1 MGTSRPRKRSG
12 GSRRRRTTGNTPAK
26 ASQKPPSPRPRSTPK
41 KEKQGT
47 VTKAVQRNRGSQFLS
62 EVVAELRKVSWPG
75 RSQLAQGTAVVLIV
89 VAIVT
94 VYLAIVDEI
103 FGRLI
108 DSIF

>member
-12 GSRRRRTTGNTPAK
+12 GSRRRRNTPDKSSNA
-26 ASQKPPSPRPRSTPK
+26 KPPNPRPRQQPK

-47 VTKAVQRNRGSQFLS
+47 VTKAVQRNRGSRFMS
-62 EVVAELRKVSWPG
+62 EVIAELRKVSWPG
-75 RSQLAQGTAVVLIV
+75 RAQLAQGTGVVLIV

-94 VYLAIVDEI
+94 VYLAIVDEVM
-103 FGRLI
+103 GRLI

>member
-1 MGTSRPRKRSG
+1 MGTARPRKRSG
-12 GSRRRRTTGNTPAK
+12 GSRRRRKTPAK
-26 ASQKPPSPRPRSTPK
+26 SSAQKPTPRPRSQPK

-47 VTKAVQRNRGSQFLS
+47 VTKAVQRGRGSQFIS
-62 EVVAELRKVSWPG
+62 EVIAELRKVSWPG

>member
-12 GSRRRRTTGNTPAK
+12 GSRRRRNTPDK
-26 ASQKPPSPRPRSTPK
+26 SSNSRPPSSPRPRQQPK

-47 VTKAVQRNRGSQFLS
+47 VTKAVQQNRGSRFVS
-62 EVVAELRKVSWPG
+62 EVIAELRKVSWPG
-75 RSQLAQGTAVVLIV
+75 RKQLAQGTTVVLIV

-103 FGRLI
+103 MGRLI
-108 DSIF
+108 DSVF